1 MQCISVISTPL
12 NPSTCISHCH
22 GEASLTFSL
31 KLRFIS
37 CVQVFCQHVCLCTGG
52 LQIPRTEVTDT
63 CEVPCGCWE
72 SNLGPLEEQTMI
84 FSCWAISPVSPQLHL
99 KIYFYLYEC
108 LLYVCYVYTSCAYS
122 VLIDQNKGIKS
133 LGTELGG
140 VVSCMM

>member
-31 KLRFIS
+31 ELRFIS

-63 CEVPCGCWE
+63 CEVPCGCLE
-72 SNLGPLEEQTMI
+72 SNLGPLEEQTMLLAAEPSLHSSPNSNLRFTFI
-84 FSCWAISPVSPQLHL
+84 CMSVCCMYAMYTHHVLTVFS
-99 KIYFYLYEC
+99 
-108 LLYVCYVYTSCAYS
+108 
-122 VLIDQNKGIKS
+122 
-133 LGTELGG
+133 
-140 VVSCMM
+140 